1 MPKPDEVSDEELLS
15 DALALGALASLAGS
29 DHDGE
34 LPATETARD
43 AAGDIVDKYKS

>member
-15 DALALGALASLAGS
+15 DALALGALASLSAD

-34 LPATETARD
+34 LPATEAARD
-43 AAGDIVDKYKS
+43 AAAEIVDKYKT